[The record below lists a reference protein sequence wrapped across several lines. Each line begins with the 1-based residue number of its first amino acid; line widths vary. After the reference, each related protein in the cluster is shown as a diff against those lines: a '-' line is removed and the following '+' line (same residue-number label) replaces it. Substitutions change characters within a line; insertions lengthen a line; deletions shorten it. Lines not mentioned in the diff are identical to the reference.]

1 MVAISL
7 PSVFLLSLLVV
18 GPLANATPRDWSNN
32 GGNARRDGLTPAVG
46 PEAPTLAWSGG
57 RQSVIAWQPVI
68 EGSRVYMVR
77 QTGFPPEQ
85 IGSPIVC
92 QDLATGAELWSANI
106 PANAGD
112 WTTWVAGVKDGRVY
126 ASRSGNGGSVSARL
140 HCLDAATGATLW
152 TSVDAQNGGAY
163 DGVVF
168 APNGDPIVSTYSRI
182 WRFDHATG
190 QTMWTSPRVGSVS
203 GHCGGALLG
212 DAFYTA
218 EVVPGGHAIR
228 RWDANTG
235 VQIYTGPTMNGFLH
249 QTTPMVGLDGTV
261 YLPRVQ
267 NNAAVDFMFAFRD
280 TGSGLVPIWNRP
292 AGYCYASEFA
302 VAPDNSVYML
312 NQASQIER
320 VDGATGALLH
330 TSNTLVADTWEPR
343 LGVDAMGKV
352 FVSNGGFPNGR
363 FWSFNADLTERWSVA
378 VPNIN
383 IGAPAIASDGTLIV
397 AGVDA
402 NVLAYR
408 TTPSFQASFCF
419 GDGSGAACP
428 CGNYGAQGRGCA
440 SSVNAAGALLQ
451 GQGAARLSNDTFA
464 LRGTG
469 MPNAPVLYF
478 QGTAQVQAAFGD
490 GLRCVAGTVVRL
502 GTQANIAGASLYPS
516 TGDLA
521 ISVRGGVT
529 QAGQVRHYQAWYRN
543 SAAFCTAS
551 AFNLTNGVTAT
562 WQP

>member
-1 MVAISL
+1 M
-7 PSVFLLSLLVV
+7 VV
-18 GPLANATPRDWSNN
+18 GTSLVRALLCLSIASPLVAAPRDWSNN
-32 GGNARRDGLTPAVG
+32 GGNARRNGLTPAVG
-46 PEAPTLAWSGG
+46 PEAPAIAWSGG
-57 RQSVIAWQPVI
+57 RSSVIAWQPVI

-85 IGSPIVC
+85 TGSPIVC
-92 QDLATGAELWSANI
+92 QDLATGAELWTANI
-106 PANAGD
+106 PANTGD
-112 WTTWVAGVKDGRVY
+112 WTTWIAGVEGGRLY

-140 HCLDAATGATLW
+140 QCFDAATGALLW

-168 APNGDPIVSTYSRI
+168 AANGDPIVSTHTRI

-190 QTMWTSPRVGSVS
+190 QTVWTSPRVGSVS
-203 GHCGGALLG
+203 GTCGGALNG

-218 EVVPGGHAIR
+218 EVVPGGQAIR

-235 VQIYTGPTMNGFLH
+235 AQVYTGPTMNGFLH
-249 QTTPMVGLDGTV
+249 QTSPMVGPDGTI

-267 NNAAVDFMFAFRD
+267 NSAVVDFMYAFRD
-280 TGSGLVPIWNRP
+280 TGAAISPLWSRP

-330 TSNTLVADTWEPR
+330 TSATLVADTWEPR

-352 FVSNGGFPNGR
+352 YVSNGGFPNGR
-363 FWSFNADLTERWSVA
+363 FWSFNADLTERWTVA

-383 IGAPAIASDGTLIV
+383 IGAPAIAGDGTLVV
-397 AGVDA
+397 AGVGT

-408 TTPSFQASFCF
+408 TTPSFLSSYCF
-419 GDGSGAACP
+419 GDGSGVACP
-428 CGNYGAQGRGCA
+428 CGNNGAAGRGCA
-440 SSVNAAGALLQ
+440 SSVNPDGALLR
-451 GQGAARLSNDTFA
+451 GFGAARLANDTFV
-464 LRGTG
+464 LQSSGL
-469 MPNAPVLYF
+469 PNTPVLFF
-478 QGTAQVQAAFGD
+478 QGTQQTGATFGD
-490 GLRCVAGTVVRL
+490 GLRCASGTLVRL
-502 GTQANIAGASLYPS
+502 GTGNASSGIASHPRA
-516 TGDLA
+516 GDPA
-521 ISVRGGVT
+521 ISVRGGIA

-543 SAAFCTAS
+543 AAAFCTAS
-551 AFNLTNGVTAT
+551 TFNLTNGLSAT